1 MDIMLA
7 SVFFLGGIVLGAFL
21 LVGYICSRMVGSD
34 GWDDSNITN
43 ALRLLSHVTLH
54 PEDFGRMAYVP
65 YEADE
70 YGNALVLWIDHGSE
84 KETEQVRLQ
93 VIRPFWYIDKDE
105 LSEVVKTRP

>member
-1 MDIMLA
+1 MDIVLA

-21 LVGYICSRMVGSD
+21 LIAYICSRMVGSD

-54 PEDFGRMAYVP
+54 PEDFGKMIYVTP
-65 YEADE
+65 KMIE
-70 YGNALVLWIDHGSE
+70 VLKSAGIT
-84 KETEQVRLQ
+84 KV
-93 VIRPFWYIDKDE
+93 VFPFWYVDKDE

>member
-7 SVFFLGGIVLGAFL
+7 TVFFLGGIVLGAFL
-21 LVGYICSRMVGSD
+21 LLGYMCQRMMTND

-54 PEDFGRMAYVP
+54 PEDFGKMYYLSDAQFKLAKDIFPEEDIR
-65 YEADE
+65 
-70 YGNALVLWIDHGSE
+70 
-84 KETEQVRLQ
+84 
-93 VIRPFWYIDKDE
+93 RPFWYVSKDE